1 MYLARNIAHKLAL
14 CTSIA
19 VLGCSP
25 IRPEKDRS
33 PLSAAR
39 MSPDSVTLDVFFVRC
54 PFGDPVSNEELWLDV
69 DEQQISIETRR
80 RLTANGFRAG
90 VISGQMPISLSQ
102 LLELKENAAPIS
114 GPQTTELAEIGSE
127 EGPMWSHQQLR
138 AGKRSEVVTSEI
150 YAELPVLLSGP
161 DGISGDTY
169 KLAQGVVAVRAVP
182 EKDGRVLLEAVP
194 EVHHGEVQRNISGS
208 QGALRIEMARPRLAF
223 GDMAVS
229 TRLSPGDMIVLS
241 CLPDRLGSLGH
252 HFLTTDSSGSMEQ
265 KLLVRRLSQTQHDEL
280 FEPTAISLDEVR

>member
-1 MYLARNIAHKLAL
+1 MHLARNIAHKLAL
-14 CTSIA
+14 CTLIA

-39 MSPDSVTLDVFFVRC
+39 MSPDSVTLDVFFVRR
-54 PFGDPVSNEELWLDV
+54 PFGDPVTNEELWRDV

-80 RLTANGFRAG
+80 RLAANGFRAG
-90 VISGQMPISLSQ
+90 VISGQMPMCLSQ
-102 LLELKENAAPIS
+102 LLELNKNAASIS
-114 GPQTTELAEIGSE
+114 GPQMTELSEIGSE

-138 AGKRSEVVTSEI
+138 AGKRSEIVTSEI
-150 YAELPVLLSGP
+150 YPELPVLLSGP
-161 DGISGDTY
+161 DGVSGETY
-169 KLAQGVVAVRAVP
+169 KLAQGLVAVRAVP

-194 EVHHGEVQRNISGS
+194 ELHHGEVQRNISGS

-223 GDMAVS
+223 DDIAVS

-241 CLPDRLGSLGH
+241 CLPNRLGSLGH
-252 HFLTTDSSGSMEQ
+252 NFLTTDSSGSLEQ
-265 KLLVRRLSQTQHDEL
+265 KLLVIRLSQTQHDEL
-280 FEPTAISLDEVR
+280 FEPMAISLDEVR